1 MDDLGLGAGLAALAF
16 WSFIA
21 VAVISAVWNEIR
33 KRDAQHETM
42 RRLIESGQPIDQ
54 EMMKKLSLV
63 SDSGE
68 ARHDQAFQITG
79 LWLLPVAVGMAVF
92 GLILGSSEPQAQAP
106 LLGVSALLTCMG
118 IGFLVAAKIAG
129 RWYPATDDS
138 APGRRQE

>member
-1 MDDLGLGAGLAALAF
+1 MEDLGLGAGLAALAF
-16 WSFIA
+16 WGFIA
-21 VAVISAVWNEIR
+21 VAVLAAVWDGIR

-79 LWLLPVAVGMAVF
+79 LWLLPVAVGMAIF
-92 GLILGSSEPQAQAP
+92 ALILGSDKPEALAP

-118 IGFLVAAKIAG
+118 IGFLVAAKITG
-129 RWYPATDDS
+129 HWYPAGDDS
-138 APGRRQE
+138 TQDQRTE